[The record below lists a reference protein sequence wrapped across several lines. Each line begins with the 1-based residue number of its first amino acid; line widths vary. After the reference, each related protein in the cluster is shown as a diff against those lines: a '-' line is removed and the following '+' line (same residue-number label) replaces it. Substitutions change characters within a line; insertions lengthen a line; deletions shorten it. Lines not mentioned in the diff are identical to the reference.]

1 MIQIHT
7 SVFLGSEYYCESWH
21 VPIYKGLP
29 SDYKLY
35 PDSSLCGGQQ
45 CGGNEG
51 PYCTNPNMPWFMTTL
66 NETTTE
72 DIELRM
78 CGSEHSW
85 DEDTPL
91 EVIDLYIR

>member
-1 MIQIHT
+1 MLQIHT
-7 SVFLGSEYYCESWH
+7 SVFLGSEYYCECGY

-29 SDYKLY
+29 SDYIKLY
-35 PDSSLCGGQQ
+35 PDNPLVV
-45 CGGNEG
+45 NNVEEMKDHLVL
-51 PYCTNPNMPWFMTTL
+51 TPNMSWFMITL

-78 CGSEHSW
+78 CVSEHSW

-91 EVIDLYIR
+91 KVIDLYIC